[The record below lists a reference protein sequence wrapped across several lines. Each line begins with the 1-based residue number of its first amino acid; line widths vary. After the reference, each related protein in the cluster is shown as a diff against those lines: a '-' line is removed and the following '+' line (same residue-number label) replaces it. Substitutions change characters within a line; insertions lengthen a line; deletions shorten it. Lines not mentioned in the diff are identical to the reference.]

1 MMKLA
6 FVFPGQGSQS
16 VGMFNGF
23 ADNGVVRE
31 TVAQA
36 SEAVGVDF
44 WAMAA
49 AGPAETLNLTVN
61 TQPLMLASG
70 AAFFQAYLAAGGAKP
85 DVVAGHSLG
94 EYTAIVAAGG
104 LTVGQSAAL
113 VRFRAEAMQN
123 AVPVGVGAMAAILGL
138 DAAKVVEVCAAA
150 AQGEVVEAV
159 NFNDPAQTV
168 IAGHKAAVERACE
181 AAKAAG
187 AKRALALPVSAPFH
201 SSLMQPAAEQ
211 LRQRLAGESLQ
222 TLQASLINNVDV
234 AVTHEPEVIRA
245 ALVKQAAEP
254 VRWVES
260 VQKMEQ
266 LGVTHVVECGPG
278 KVLAG
283 MIKRIAPNL
292 HTLNIFDQASLD
304 ATLQALRA

>member
-104 LTVGQSAAL
+104 LTVGQGAAL

-138 DAAKVVEVCAAA
+138 DAAKVVEVCTAA

-245 ALVKQAAEP
+245 ALVKQAAGP

-304 ATLQALRA
+304 AALQALHA

>member
-1 MMKLA
+1 MKLA

-61 TQPLMLASG
+61 TQPLMLAAG

-104 LTVGQSAAL
+104 LTVGQGAAL

-245 ALVKQAAEP
+245 ALVKQAAGP

>member
-1 MMKLA
+1 MKLA

-44 WAMAA
+44 WAMAT

-61 TQPLMLASG
+61 TQPLMLAAG

-104 LTVGQSAAL
+104 LTVGQGAAL

-138 DAAKVVEVCAAA
+138 DAAKVVEVCAAT

-187 AKRALALPVSAPFH
+187 AKRALPLPVSAPFH

-234 AVTHEPEVIRA
+234 AVTYEPEVIRA
-245 ALVKQAAEP
+245 ALVKQAAGP

>member
-61 TQPLMLASG
+61 TQPLMLAAG

-104 LTVGQSAAL
+104 LTVGQGATL

-234 AVTHEPEVIRA
+234 TVTHEPEVIRA
-245 ALVKQAAEP
+245 ALVKQAAGP

-304 ATLQALRA
+304 AALQALHA

>member
-31 TVAQA
+31 TLAQA

-61 TQPLMLASG
+61 TQPLMLAAG

-104 LTVGQSAAL
+104 LTVGQGATL

-245 ALVKQAAEP
+245 ALVKQAAGP

-304 ATLQALRA
+304 AALQALHA

>member
-23 ADNGVVRE
+23 ADSGVVRE

-36 SEAVGVDF
+36 SEAVAVDF

-61 TQPLMLASG
+61 TQPLMLAAG

-104 LTVGQSAAL
+104 LTVGQGAAL

-234 AVTHEPEVIRA
+234 TVTHEPEVIRA
-245 ALVKQAAEP
+245 ALVKQAAGP

-304 ATLQALRA
+304 AALQALHA

>member
-1 MMKLA
+1 
-6 FVFPGQGSQS
+6 
-16 VGMFNGF
+16 
-23 ADNGVVRE
+23 
-31 TVAQA
+31 
-36 SEAVGVDF
+36 
-44 WAMAA
+44 
-49 AGPAETLNLTVN
+49 
-61 TQPLMLASG
+61 
-70 AAFFQAYLAAGGAKP
+70 
-85 DVVAGHSLG
+85 
-94 EYTAIVAAGG
+94 
-104 LTVGQSAAL
+104 
-113 VRFRAEAMQN
+113 
-123 AVPVGVGAMAAILGL
+123 MAAILGL

-245 ALVKQAAEP
+245 ALVKQAAGP

>member
-245 ALVKQAAEP
+245 ALVKQAAGP

-304 ATLQALRA
+304 AALQALHA